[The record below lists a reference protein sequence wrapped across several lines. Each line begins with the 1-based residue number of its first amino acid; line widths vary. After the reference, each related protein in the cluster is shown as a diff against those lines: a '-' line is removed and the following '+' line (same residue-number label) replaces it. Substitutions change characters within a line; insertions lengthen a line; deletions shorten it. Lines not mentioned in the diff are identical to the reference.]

1 MSHCCESMRGA
12 VESVC
17 NLHTDR
23 FDCPD
28 ALLNYSARFD
38 EYGIIIHDGG
48 GSVMEIYFCPWCGSK
63 LPDSKRDRWFEEL
76 ESLGYSPDDDENIP
90 AAYFDARWYSKK
102 EGT

>member
-1 MSHCCESMRGA
+1 MKDA

-17 NLHTDR
+17 DQHADR

-28 ALLNYSARFD
+28 ALVSYSAKFD

-48 GSVMEIYFCPWCGSK
+48 SSVCHISYCPWCGTK

-76 ESLGYSPDDDENIP
+76 ERLGIREPSEESIP
-90 AAYFDARWYSKK
+90 EIYHDARWYSQ
-102 EGT
+102 